1 MLFILGFLKS
11 SSSLIAESEETLVF
25 FYLLCVWDT
34 KIRYLYIYIWG
45 GGLNQQPFHHDGYL
59 EIL

>member
-25 FYLLCVWDT
+25 F
-34 KIRYLYIYIWG
+34 IYYVCGILRLDINVWG

-59 EIL
+59 GIL

>member
-25 FYLLCVWDT
+25 FIYYVCGILRLD
-34 KIRYLYIYIWG
+34 IYIWG
-45 GGLNQQPFHHDGYL
+45 GGLTSSLF
-59 EIL
+59 IMTAI

>member
-1 MLFILGFLKS
+1 MLFILGFLRS

-25 FYLLCVWDT
+25 FNYYVCGILRLD
-34 KIRYLYIYIWG
+34 IYISG

>member
-25 FYLLCVWDT
+25 FNLLCVWDT
-34 KIRYLYIYIWG
+34 KVRYLYLG
-45 GGLNQQPFHHDGYL
+45 RGA
-59 EIL
+59 